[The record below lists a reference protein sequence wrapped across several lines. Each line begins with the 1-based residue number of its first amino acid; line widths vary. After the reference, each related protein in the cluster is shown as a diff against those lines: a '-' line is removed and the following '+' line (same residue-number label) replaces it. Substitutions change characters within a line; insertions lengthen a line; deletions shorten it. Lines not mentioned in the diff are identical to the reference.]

1 MKRVPLFISLVLFLS
16 FIFFILYQ
24 VLSRN
29 SISLN
34 FSDAAKYAL
43 IAKNIFLKGIFS
55 SDFSFWGK
63 NLFSVS
69 GIPRLIP
76 YSIVPFF
83 KIFGINDLSV
93 ILSSLF
99 YFLCLLIAV
108 YLLGSKLFGKFSG
121 FLSVLAVASNFNFL
135 DYATSGA
142 SEPLFAF
149 ETVFSFYL
157 VTLRKKWAT
166 LLCLIFLI
174 AMYFTRPQAF
184 IFVAGVILYFL
195 LSRLDVRK
203 AFKLFFVLALSG
215 IIVDRF
221 LIYPLS
227 FKFPLTSVIYRGLQ
241 SVLTYSSL
249 NAVSD
254 SLRGGISSVLT
265 ISDIGKKVFYNLYNF
280 YKALPVIANPYL
292 WTMFFLGIFSWE
304 SNKFKN
310 SYKISIIFTTT
321 VVFLVTALSIPFY
334 RYIHPVIPLVYILS
348 SATTIEIVKCL
359 TKERNVKVIS
369 LALLTLFSIVS
380 TLGKYLLD
388 TRFKAKL
395 INKNKPPVYAVMS
408 YKLKE
413 NTSTEDII
421 VTNLDTWGSWY
432 GERKTVWFPLNPKML
447 TPSEGQKNPFD
458 AIYLTNY
465 LMDDENYYMGEEWRK
480 IFDNPEK
487 IEDKYISENYILKGI
502 YKVSSE
508 DNYERQEGR
517 AVLLV
522 RK

>member
-1 MKRVPLFISLVLFLS
+1 MKRIPSFVFLVIFLLFT
-16 FIFFILYQ
+16 FFILYR
-24 VLSRN
+24 VLN
-29 SISLN
+29 YKNVSLT

-43 IAKNIFLKGIFS
+43 ITKNILLKGLFS
-55 SDFSFWGK
+55 TDFSFWST

-76 YSIVPFF
+76 YSIIPFF
-83 KIFGINDLSV
+83 KIFGISDLSV

-121 FLSVLAVASNFNFL
+121 FLSVLAVATNLNFL

-166 LLCLIFLI
+166 LLCSIFLI
-174 AMYFTRPQAF
+174 AMYFTRPQSF
-184 IFVAGVILYFL
+184 IFIAGVILYFL

-221 LIYPLS
+221 IIYPLS
-227 FKFPLTSVIYRGLQ
+227 FKLPLTSVIYRGLQ

-254 SLRGGISSVLT
+254 SLRGGISSILT

-280 YKALPVIANPYL
+280 YKALPAIANPYL
-292 WTMFFLGIFSWE
+292 WTMFFLGIFSWKN
-304 SNKFKN
+304 NKFQN
-310 SYKISIIFTTT
+310 SYKISIIFTTIA
-321 VVFLVTALSIPFY
+321 VFLVTALSIPFY

-348 SATTIEIVKCL
+348 SAIIVEIVKCL
-359 TKERNVKVIS
+359 TKGRNVKVIS
-369 LALLTLFSIVS
+369 LVLLTLFSIIS

-388 TRFKAKL
+388 IRFKTKL
-395 INKNKPPVYAVMS
+395 INKDKSPLYVVMS

-447 TPSEGQKNPFD
+447 TPLEGQKNPFD

-465 LMDDENYYMGEEWRK
+465 LMDDENYYMGKEWRE

-502 YKVSSE
+502 YKVFPE